1 MTLKQKSDG
10 IYLDDSFDDVMFDS
24 LIFDCDG
31 VLIDITKSYD
41 QTIITTT
48 KYILETLAKITD
60 SIDIDFKIIDGFK
73 STGGFNDEVDLTY
86 AAILS
91 IIAAKK
97 LKKDQT
103 EFIFNVIKNS
113 DSTGIKSVE
122 NFLKKQ
128 IDISEIIDGF
138 KSTGG
143 FNDEVDLTYASI
155 LSIIAAKKLKK
166 DQTEFIFNVIK
177 NSDSTGIKSVE
188 IFLKK
193 QTDISVIIDQLSYPG
208 SHKENILYQTFD
220 QLFYGPELYSKLF
233 QNPSKFSEPGLI
245 ENDDVIFNDNLSEKL
260 QKKFGKQISMV
271 TGRGKES
278 VRYSLKHLLEKFDLT
293 NSAFLED
300 ESRDL
305 AKPNPQALIN
315 SISGMNSKSCL
326 YVGDS
331 MEDFLMAKKSTIL
344 GYKTTFCGIIGTS
357 KNPQEKLKLFEQN
370 EAILVLDSIELLPK
384 VLNLE

>member
-1 MTLKQKSDG
+1 MTLKQKSEG

-128 IDISEIIDGF
+128 IDISEIIG
-138 KSTGG
+138 
-143 FNDEVDLTYASI
+143 
-155 LSIIAAKKLKK
+155 
-166 DQTEFIFNVIK
+166 
-177 NSDSTGIKSVE
+177 
-188 IFLKK
+188 
-193 QTDISVIIDQLSYPG
+193 QLSYPG

-233 QNPSKFSEPGLI
+233 QKSSKFSDPGLI